1 MQGEQTKKWYQK
13 WWIWVIGLIFIVIAW
28 NRIGNFINDAMTK
41 DIPNVMGIA
50 YADAEKVLKEQ
61 GFRVTAVETDASSV
75 LAQDTFNRSVKAGD
89 VFKINNE
96 TNPIYTYGE
105 TKNKKVTIY
114 YAKED
119 YTCAESEKDTEKE
132 VSAAVVDSKPAAA
145 PAAQTKEPPEG
156 TEAWRQFLKDY
167 EEWTNQYIEFAKKCK
182 ANPSDTKLIAEYA
195 KLAGETV
202 KWAEK
207 AQAYEDQLRDEDVS
221 SEIITE
227 YINTL
232 ARITQKLAEAAAY

>member
-1 MQGEQTKKWYQK
+1 M
-13 WWIWVIGLIFIVIAW
+13 
-28 NRIGNFINDAMTK
+28 
-41 DIPNVMGIA
+41 
-50 YADAEKVLKEQ
+50 
-61 GFRVTAVETDASSV
+61 

-96 TNPIYTYGE
+96 TNPNYTYGE

-119 YTCAESEKDTEKE
+119 YTCTESKKDTEKE
-132 VSAAVVDSKPAAA
+132 TSAAVADSKPAVA
-145 PAAQTKEPPEG
+145 PAAETKEQPEG

-202 KWAEK
+202 KWTEK

-221 SEIITE
+221 SEVITE